1 MTNTDALT
9 FAQIRS
15 LYSRVPRK
23 GGAEINSSK
32 NTVKAPLPRKKPAPT
47 DWETKV
53 LDDGTID
60 TKGFGT
66 TLKHCGHIADGIYIG
81 ESNRGKY
88 LFLMVPLKDE
98 WGIPL
103 FDKTMRCAP
112 DPLQKNVV
120 AETKGR
126 SEVANL
132 DTVAVVHKHEASAEH
147 AVSLTSVQKHE
158 QYEFQEP
165 YDLPSINDISAIIHF
180 EKHAIQ
186 YMMLK
191 DVIHPMPPCP
201 NCGGK

>member
-32 NTVKAPLPRKKPAPT
+32 NTAKAPLPRKKPSPT

-81 ESNRGKY
+81 ESNRGKH
-88 LFLMVPLKDE
+88 LFLMVPLKNK

-103 FDKTMRCAP
+103 FDKTMRYAP
-112 DPLQKNVV
+112 DSSPKQRDV
-120 AETKGR
+120 AR
-126 SEVANL
+126 
-132 DTVAVVHKHEASAEH
+132 
-147 AVSLTSVQKHE
+147 
-158 QYEFQEP
+158 
-165 YDLPSINDISAIIHF
+165 
-180 EKHAIQ
+180 
-186 YMMLK
+186 
-191 DVIHPMPPCP
+191 
-201 NCGGK
+201 